1 MGRRLLTLIAA
12 LFLVSA
18 PAAAAQ
24 PAVAIVK
31 ATPSA
36 LTVRITPSRPGRL
49 YRVTYR
55 DGKHQFTWENLAP
68 DASGRVVLTDDKHLR
83 PEQRLQCESRL
94 SAGDPVVFDD
104 WLKGPVL
111 AKRRAPFGVPVSTF
125 GGPGYLVP
133 GVSELKR
140 DDYGNFWL
148 YLHHPP
154 HALLK
159 YDRNLVYQ
167 FALLMP
173 DRVIAFDTDAEGNLY
188 VLHPDNW
195 ISKHSPLGGNLAA
208 WDLPMGRGEGEF
220 ISASGM
226 VIDRAGGFL
235 YLADEQLSR
244 VQRFSLDLELRPIPH
259 IPWGWIGRE
268 DLAYTRAGKYDP
280 DHMYYQ
286 LDRPRQLALDGAGHL
301 YVSCEHYISKFDL
314 ATGRQLP
321 FGKHAVLGWGGS
333 FTDSP
338 FSQSAALD
346 GHWQRQWLA
355 GVDGLGNIYVGDRD
369 NDFVIFPR
377 LQVFAPDGTLLQCLD
392 VEDEVKDR
400 NGRPVYVRAV
410 AGIAVEGARVWL
422 VDAAGRIY
430 AGPPAGGIAGGGRLF
445 LGPGAAGRQF
455 DLTQVQEENLS
466 VEVQPERVIHRS
478 EGRVLGF
485 LSAEQGTGNCEREGV
500 TLLEAGE
507 RSMWLPS
514 RIGEPFRVRL
524 YDENGN
530 EIPVSDYFVEF
541 EERPGLFGTQ
551 YDYFRVTNRSG
562 KAWRNVRF
570 VAEANR

>member
-1 MGRRLLTLIAA
+1 MARHLRAMIAA
-12 LFLVSA
+12 LLLISA

-24 PAVAIVK
+24 PACTIVK
-31 ATPSA
+31 RTPSA
-36 LTVRITPSRPGRL
+36 LTVRIQPCEPGAL

-55 DGKHQFTWENLAP
+55 DGKHQFTWDNLSP
-68 DASGRVVLTDDKHLR
+68 DPSGLVVLTDDKHLQ
-83 PEQRLQCESRL
+83 PKQRLQCASRL

-104 WLKGPVL
+104 WLKAPVVG
-111 AKRRAPFGVPVSTF
+111 KRRGTFGVPVSTF

-154 HALLK
+154 YALLK
-159 YDRNLVYQ
+159 YDHNFVYQ

-173 DRVIAFDTDAEGNLY
+173 DRVLAFDTDAEGNLY

-195 ISKHSPLGGNLAA
+195 ISKHSPLGENLAA
-208 WDLPMGRGEGEF
+208 WDLPVGREPGEF

-226 VIDRAGGFL
+226 VIDRAGGFI
-235 YLADEQLSR
+235 YLSDERLGR

-259 IPWGWIGRE
+259 IAWGWIGRE
-268 DLAYTRAGKYDP
+268 DLEYTEAGKYDP

-286 LDRPRQLALDGAGHL
+286 LDRPRQLALDGEGHL

-321 FGKHAVLGWGGS
+321 FGKHPVLGWGGS

-338 FSQSAALD
+338 FSQSAGLD
-346 GHWQRQWLA
+346 GHWARQWLA
-355 GVDGLGNIYVGDRD
+355 GVDGLGDIYIGDRE
-369 NDFVIFPR
+369 NDFVVFPR
-377 LQVFAPDGTLLQCLD
+377 LQVFAPDGTLIQSLD
-392 VEDEVKDR
+392 IEDEVQARD
-400 NGRPVYVRAV
+400 GRPVYIRGV
-410 AGIAVEGARVWL
+410 AGLAADGARVWL

-430 AGPPAGGIAGGGRLF
+430 ANPPAGKITSGGQLF

-455 DLTQVQEENLS
+455 DLTQVKAENLS
-466 VEVQPERVIHRS
+466 VEMQEKRVIHRS

-485 LSAEQGTGNCEREGV
+485 LNPEQGTGNCEREGV
-500 TLLEAGE
+500 TLLESGE

-524 YDENGN
+524 YDESGG

-562 KAWRNVRF
+562 KPWRNVRF
-570 VAEANR
+570 VAEAKQ